1 MVLQPGD
8 TAPNVNLQT
17 LDGQAFSL
25 ADTWRSGRHVLLI
38 FLRHL
43 G

>member
-1 MVLQPGD
+1 MLLKPGD
-8 TAPNVNLQT
+8 TAPNFNLRTIAGQT
-17 LDGQAFSL
+17 LSLRGDQQDGRN
-25 ADTWRSGRHVLLI
+25 TLLI

>member
-1 MVLQPGD
+1 MLKQGSIAPD
-8 TAPNVNLQT
+8 FALPTA
-17 LDGQAFSL
+17 DGQAVSL
-25 ADTWRSGRHVLLI
+25 NDVLRSGRHVLLI